1 MNENLKQALKFLVFS
16 ITAGIIQ
23 IGSFTLMN
31 ELLTIP
37 YWPAYLTSLILSV
50 LFNYVFN
57 RKYTFKS
64 SNNVPISMLLV
75 FGYYAVFTPLS
86 TLWGEALTQVG
97 WNEYIVL
104 AGTMVI
110 NFITEFLWQRFVVFR
125 KKKTTLNN
133 ETDTQQINN

>member
-1 MNENLKQALKFLVFS
+1 MNENLKQALKFLAFS

-125 KKKTTLNN
+125 KEKTTLNN